1 MASTRQLKTKIGAVR
16 NIKQITKAMQMVA
29 ATKMRKSQEVALNAR
44 PYAKKSFSLL
54 LHLLKQSTREEFEN
68 VFLPAKAGT
77 VPASTASTGEKIALV
92 VIASDKGLAGSFNS
106 SVLRVAS
113 QWKREQ
119 EDVRGRTSTVAIVA
133 VGRKARDFFKK
144 QGATIAAE
152 FSQFS
157 DIITFADVK
166 PLADCLVQAYKAREY
181 DTIAVCSNQFVSAL
195 VQKVETHDILPLQVE
210 ELGKIIEGVV
220 PKTGKYSGLAAQ
232 EQSVIGNKE
241 LSFVLEPSR
250 EEIMRTLVENL
261 IQVEI
266 MYFVFESNAAEHSS
280 RMIAMKNATENAN
293 RLGEELTLALNKA
306 RQAAVTQELTEI
318 STAKEALTSE

>member
-1 MASTRQLKTKIGAVR
+1 MASTRQLKTKIGAVK

-54 LHLLKQSTREEFEN
+54 LHLLKQASREEMEN
-68 VFLPAKAGT
+68 IFWTKGNGQK
-77 VPASTASTGEKIALV
+77 TALLV
-92 VIASDKGLAGSFNS
+92 ITSDKGLAGSFNS
-106 SVLRVAS
+106 SVLRAAS
-113 QWKREQ
+113 QYKKQREEKGQ
-119 EDVRGRTSTVAIVA
+119 QVEIVA
-133 VGRKARDFFKK
+133 VGRKARDFFRK
-144 QGATIAAE
+144 QGSVIAAE
-152 FSQFS
+152 FFQFS

-166 PLADCLVQAYKAREY
+166 PLADWLVRSYKARDY
-181 DTIAVCSNQFVSAL
+181 DKIVVCSNQFVSAL
-195 VQKVETHDILPLQVE
+195 VQKVETHDILPLVIE
-210 ELGKIIEGVV
+210 ELARTSEGVV
-220 PKTGKYSGLAAQ
+220 PKTGKYSEIVKQ
-232 EQSVIGNKE
+232 EEKSEKE

-266 MYFVFESNAAEHSS
+266 MYFVFESNASEHSA

-293 RLGEELTLALNKA
+293 RLGEELTLQLNKA

-318 STAKEALTSE
+318 STAKEALTSG